1 MVSLS
6 LCIDT
11 LPQMPMKTL
20 LALLCFFI
28 VAAAPAADIS
38 LTAASVVPGANAKL
52 VTKIAGAT
60 ITAGQV
66 VYEDTGDSNKVKLAD
81 TDSATALARVVFGIA
96 AGGAAA
102 GQPVRIIREDDDLT
116 LGGTVAIGDILILSG
131 TAGAVAPSADAA
143 TGDYVVF
150 LGVAKSTTKINF
162 KPVASGAA
170 K

>member
-1 MVSLS
+1 
-6 LCIDT
+6 
-11 LPQMPMKTL
+11 MPMKTL
-20 LALLCFFI
+20 LAFLCLFI
-28 VAAAPAADIS
+28 AVSIAPAADIS
-38 LTAASVVPGANAKL
+38 ITAASVIPGANAKI
-52 VTKIAGAT
+52 VTKTAGAT

-116 LGGTVAIGDILILSG
+116 LGGTVATGDILILSG
-131 TAGAVAPSADAA
+131 TAGAVAPNADAA

-150 LGVAKSTTKINF
+150 LGVAKSATKINF